1 MGAEREGI
9 CDDGGG
15 LTFYQEERLECIIPQ
30 RQHSARTLNELHC
43 TI

>member
-1 MGAEREGI
+1 MGAERKGLSNN
-9 CDDGGG
+9 GGG
-15 LTFYQEERLECIIPQ
+15 FALYQEERLECVIQQ

>member
-15 LTFYQEERLECIIPQ
+15 LAFYQEERLECIIPKC
-30 RQHSARTLNELHC
+30 QHPTSTLNELYR